1 MKNIN
6 KKTRAELISY
16 IEALT
21 KEYHSVRLK
30 KNEQIKRLQVGIRR
44 AKENTKTKEVAQEK
58 NKNFISRLVSRLFSK

>member
-44 AKENTKTKEVAQEK
+44 AKEKTKKKEAPQEK
-58 NKNFISRLVSRLFSK
+58 NKNFVSRLVSRLFSK